1 LLGQISLYY
10 EQFEVT
16 QEKIDSWHE
25 ALIDFSYESL
35 HSNLLTF
42 VTHSSFP
49 PKICHLTSTSDQPS
63 RAVPDTVETDT
74 MLNDHHHPANQEV
87 IQAEQAKI
95 RKLLGIQREE

>member
-1 LLGQISLYY
+1 MKTKHETYALLGQISLYY

-63 RAVPDTVETDT
+63 RAVPDMVETDT
-74 MLNDHHHPANQEV
+74 SSTTTISQQ
-87 IQAEQAKI
+87 IK
-95 RKLLGIQREE
+95 K